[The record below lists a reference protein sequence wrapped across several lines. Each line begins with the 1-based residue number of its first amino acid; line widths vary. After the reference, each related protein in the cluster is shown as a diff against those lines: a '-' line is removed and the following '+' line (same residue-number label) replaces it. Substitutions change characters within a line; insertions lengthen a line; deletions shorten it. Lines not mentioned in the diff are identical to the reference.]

1 MLSFAQNTQT
11 IKGRVLDGVTQQPL
25 LSATVFIK
33 NGEDIISSTTDF
45 DGYYKLKSVPVGRVN
60 VQCSYLGYEPYSS
73 GLLTL
78 TSGKELTLDILM
90 QEMVNQTEEVVVT
103 AKKQGL
109 PKNESLQIST
119 KSFSIKETNRFAG
132 SINDPGRVALN
143 SPGVMSNQDNN
154 NDVMIRGNSAVGVLW
169 RLEGIDVPN
178 VNHFSRPGSS
188 GGGITALSPHLMG
201 GSDFSTG
208 AFSAEYGNALAGV
221 FDISYRK
228 GNNERHEFS
237 FKAGMIGLE
246 FGAEGPFKKTSKASY
261 LVNYR
266 YSTLGL
272 LNKIGLNVVSE
283 NTENVFQDL
292 AFNINVPTKKKAYIN
307 IFGLGGLS
315 SEITYA
321 KKDSAKWEGYS
332 DKLQID
338 FVTNLGIIGVSWTQ
352 LINKKSYV
360 KTVIAGSFNDITDSY
375 DTLSNNIQ
383 FHNFKY
389 RAYRDSRIGLN
400 STYNLRIK
408 AGLNL
413 KAGLEAHQ
421 IFYKFKETELNN
433 LTNQTDLLIQGKG
446 TTTLLQP
453 FVQMQYR
460 PTPTTTIV
468 GGVHGLYLALN
479 NSVFAEPRI
488 SIKQKIGNRNTLT
501 FAYGLHSQHLPLGS
515 YFTES
520 KTIPNTYPNKD
531 LKLIKNN
538 HFVLGYEVL
547 PINNLKIRVEPYFQ
561 YLFHL
566 PISPQAGSTYM
577 MLNDRDGFALD
588 SLVSKG
594 VGMNYGVDINV
605 EKFYSKNWFLNF
617 NATVFKSSYRTID
630 KKWYATAYDNRFG
643 LALMGGKEFQFKK
656 NNSLELGLRLQ
667 YSGGFNYTPIDEN
680 ASKLANEEVEID
692 SLAFTQRYKNYFR
705 PDFRI
710 AYKKN
715 QRNFSWTLSLDLAN
729 FVNYKNILREFYN
742 KDTGKIDYKYQM
754 GILPILAFNIDFF
767 GKKLVEKEQNA
778 KKRKEKRK

>member
-1 MLSFAQNTQT
+1 
-11 IKGRVLDGVTQQPL
+11 
-25 LSATVFIK
+25 
-33 NGEDIISSTTDF
+33 
-45 DGYYKLKSVPVGRVN
+45 
-60 VQCSYLGYEPYSS
+60 
-73 GLLTL
+73 
-78 TSGKELTLDILM
+78 
-90 QEMVNQTEEVVVT
+90 
-103 AKKQGL
+103 
-109 PKNESLQIST
+109 
-119 KSFSIKETNRFAG
+119 
-132 SINDPGRVALN
+132 
-143 SPGVMSNQDNN
+143 
-154 NDVMIRGNSAVGVLW
+154 
-169 RLEGIDVPN
+169 
-178 VNHFSRPGSS
+178 
-188 GGGITALSPHLMG
+188 
-201 GSDFSTG
+201 
-208 AFSAEYGNALAGV
+208 
-221 FDISYRK
+221 
-228 GNNERHEFS
+228 
-237 FKAGMIGLE
+237 
-246 FGAEGPFKKTSKASY
+246 
-261 LVNYR
+261 
-266 YSTLGL
+266 
-272 LNKIGLNVVSE
+272 
-283 NTENVFQDL
+283 
-292 AFNINVPTKKKAYIN
+292 
-307 IFGLGGLS
+307 
-315 SEITYA
+315 
-321 KKDSAKWEGYS
+321 
-332 DKLQID
+332 
-338 FVTNLGIIGVSWTQ
+338 
-352 LINKKSYV
+352 
-360 KTVIAGSFNDITDSY
+360 
-375 DTLSNNIQ
+375 
-383 FHNFKY
+383 FKY

-488 SIKQKIGNRNTLT
+488 SIQQKISKRHTLT

-520 KTIPNTYPNKD
+520 KTIPNTFPNRN

-547 PINNLKIRVEPYFQ
+547 PINNLKIKVEPYFQ

-566 PISPQAGSTYM
+566 PITPQTGTTYM

-605 EKFYSKNWFLNF
+605 EKYYSKNWFLNF

-630 KKWYATAYDNRFG
+630 KKWYSTAYDNRFG

-656 NNSLELGLRLQ
+656 NNSLELGMRLQ
-667 YSGGFNYTPIDEN
+667 YSGGFNYTPINEN
-680 ASKLANEEVEID
+680 ASKIADEEVEID

-767 GKKLVEKEQNA
+767 GKKLVEKEQDA
-778 KKRKEKRK
+778 KKRKEKKK